1 MTDSTYLIDEFVTV
15 KAGEPFR
22 LFKFGKLVKDGV
34 ARLITPELAAKF
46 RLPHFRPPIKRGSHA
61 EETPAGGHIVGLE
74 VRDDG
79 LYALPEWNEQG
90 ELSITNGD
98 YRYHSPEVVWDGW
111 LEDPTTGDKIE
122 GPLIVGDALL
132 HTPHL
137 GEATALYSIEVIGGN
152 DMTTHDDMVSVSTL
166 DKIFGW
172 FQTSTNDIK
181 PEPEAPEP
189 TTPQEDYE
197 AQYNTAQA
205 EVDQL
210 TAEVQA
216 FKVANERQERVDRFA
231 AEFEEVEAVADN
243 TGLFDTLAD
252 IPEEQANELMTLIK
266 AIAEQSRVAN
276 LTEDV
281 GDAGGEVTGDPT
293 AAFDAAI
300 RATMKDKGV
309 DYNAAIAIVRESQP
323 DVFSAY
329 AGGQ

>member
-1 MTDSTYLIDEFVTV
+1 
-15 KAGEPFR
+15 
-22 LFKFGKLVKDGV
+22 
-34 ARLITPELAAKF
+34 
-46 RLPHFRPPIKRGSHA
+46 
-61 EETPAGGHIVGLE
+61 
-74 VRDDG
+74 
-79 LYALPEWNEQG
+79 
-90 ELSITNGD
+90 
-98 YRYHSPEVVWDGW
+98 
-111 LEDPTTGDKIE
+111 
-122 GPLIVGDALL
+122 
-132 HTPHL
+132 
-137 GEATALYSIEVIGGN
+137 
-152 DMTTHDDMVSVSTL
+152 MTTHDDMVSVSTL

-189 TTPQEDYE
+189 TTPQDNYE

-216 FKVANERQERVDRFA
+216 FKVAGERQERVDRFA